1 MRAPGGGSDSDNG
14 DGGDDGDHDDDD
26 NDGVEAEEMK
36 KSGTGMRGSSLLQT
50 ESLSVLNLPPY
61 RLAALS
67 QVSPCRIL
75 SILLV
80 TDCRSRERATTTP
93 SATPTTSTEV
103 NSGN

>member
-1 MRAPGGGSDSDNG
+1 MRPPSGGSDSDND

-75 SILLV
+75 SVILV

-103 NSGN
+103 GRQ

>member
-1 MRAPGGGSDSDNG
+1 MRPPGGGSDSDNG

-67 QVSPCRIL
+67 QVSPC
-75 SILLV
+75 S
-80 TDCRSRERATTTP
+80 
-93 SATPTTSTEV
+93 
-103 NSGN
+103 SGRL